1 LNLNFKKVNMP
12 SVKIKKHVPINDMTP
27 FVDVAF
33 LILSFFMLATKFKPE
48 EPIEVT
54 TPNSVSSQI
63 LPEKDAFMVSVD
75 KDGRAFVSVDNP
87 SFRQVL
93 IQNLN
98 ETRSLGL
105 TPAEMKAFIN
115 APSVGVPFGQLKNLL
130 AMDPEQVKKVKQPG
144 IPCAD
149 STGGELYYWVRDA
162 LSAYSGRKLNFLIK
176 ADNGTKYPDFKNI
189 LNAFKKND
197 QNKFLLVTSPEDA
210 PAGTALY
217 EIRQKQITGGK

>member
-1 LNLNFKKVNMP
+1 MP
-12 SVKIKKHVPINDMTP
+12 SVKIKKHVPQNDMTP

-48 EPIEVT
+48 EPVEVT
-54 TPNSVSSQI
+54 TPNSVSSI
-63 LPEKDAFMVSVD
+63 VLPEKDAFMVSVD

-87 SFRQVL
+87 EFRQVL

-98 ETRSLGL
+98 TTRNLGL

-115 APSVGVPFGQLKNLL
+115 APSVGVPFNQLKNLL
-130 AMDPEQVKKVKQPG
+130 AMDPEQAKKVKQPG
-144 IPCAD
+144 VPCAD
-149 STGGELYYWVRDA
+149 STGGELYFWVRDA
-162 LSAYSGRKLNFLIK
+162 LSVYSGRKLNLLIK
-176 ADNGTKYPDFKNI
+176 ADNATKYPDFKNI

-217 EIRQKQITGGK
+217 ETRQKQINGEK

>member
-1 LNLNFKKVNMP
+1 MP
-12 SVKIKKHVPINDMTP
+12 SVKIKKHVPQNDMTP

-54 TPNSVSSQI
+54 TPNSVSSI
-63 LPEKDAFMVSVD
+63 VLPEKDAFMVSID
-75 KDGRAFVSVDNP
+75 KEGRAFVSVDNP
-87 SFRQVL
+87 EFRQVL

-98 ETRSLGL
+98 TTRNLGL

-115 APSVGVPFGQLKNLL
+115 APSVGVPFNQLKNLL
-130 AMDPEQVKKVKQPG
+130 AMDPEQAKKVKQPG
-144 IPCAD
+144 VPCAD

-162 LSAYSGRKLNFLIK
+162 LSAYSGRKLNLLIK
-176 ADNGTKYPDFKNI
+176 ADNDTKYPDFKNI

-217 EIRQKQITGGK
+217 ETRQKQINGEK

>member
-1 LNLNFKKVNMP
+1 MP
-12 SVKIKKHVPINDMTP
+12 SVKIKKHVPQNDMTP

-54 TPNSVSSQI
+54 TPNSVSSI
-63 LPEKDAFMVSVD
+63 VLPEKDAFMVSVD
-75 KDGRAFVSVDNP
+75 KEGRAFVSVDNP
-87 SFRQVL
+87 EFRQVL

-98 ETRSLGL
+98 NTRNLGL

-115 APSVGVPFGQLKNLL
+115 APSVGVPFNQLKNLL
-130 AMDPEQVKKVKQPG
+130 AMDPEQAKKVKQPG
-144 IPCAD
+144 VPCAD

-162 LSAYSGRKLNFLIK
+162 LSAYSGRKLNLLIK
-176 ADNGTKYPDFKNI
+176 ADNDTKYPDFKNI

-217 EIRQKQITGGK
+217 ETRQKQINGEK

>member
-1 LNLNFKKVNMP
+1 MP
-12 SVKIKKHVPINDMTP
+12 SVKIKKHVPTNDMTP

-48 EPIEVT
+48 EPVEVT
-54 TPNSVSSQI
+54 TPNSVSSQV

-75 KDGRAFVSVDNP
+75 NKGRAFVSVDNP
-87 SFRQVL
+87 GFRQVL

-98 ETRSLGL
+98 DTRKLGL
-105 TPAEMKAFIN
+105 TTAEIKSFVN
-115 APSVGVPFGQLKNLL
+115 APSIGVPFSQLKSLL
-130 AMDPEQVKKVKQPG
+130 AMDPEQAKKVAQAG

-149 STGGELYYWVRDA
+149 STGGELYYWIRDA
-162 LSAYSGRKLNFLIK
+162 LSAYSGRKLNLLIK
-176 ADNGTKYPDFKNI
+176 ADNATKYPDFKNI

-197 QNKFLLVTSPEDA
+197 QNKFLLVTTPEDA

-217 EIRQKQITGGK
+217 ETRQKQINGEK